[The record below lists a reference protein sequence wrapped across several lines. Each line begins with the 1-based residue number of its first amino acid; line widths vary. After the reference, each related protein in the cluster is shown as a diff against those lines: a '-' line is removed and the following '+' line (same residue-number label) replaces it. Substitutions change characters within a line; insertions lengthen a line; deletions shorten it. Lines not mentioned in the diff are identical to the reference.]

1 MIDEDLRT
9 ARRRARRWDEL
20 DERRRAVA
28 YRIQEVRQALDLI
41 GVWDQETVAAEEAR
55 LRAFG
60 RVLASVEQELAEVG
74 PARELYEELLLR
86 EDRRLV
92 ESADPQGAELLE
104 IGRLMAELDVELP
117 ARERARGTGLA
128 ALRRPGDRQA
138 MAEFVRQLQAL
149 GMRVEP
155 GALNGAQGLRD
166 ARGMVERLEE
176 RCRELET
183 LRDRLLD
190 RREELLLG

>member
-28 YRIQEVRQALDLI
+28 DRIQEVRQALDLI

-104 IGRLMAELDVELP
+104 IGRLLAELDVELP

-155 GALNGAQGLRD
+155 GALNGAQGLRE

-176 RCRELET
+176 LCRELET
-183 LRDRLLD
+183 LRDRLLG